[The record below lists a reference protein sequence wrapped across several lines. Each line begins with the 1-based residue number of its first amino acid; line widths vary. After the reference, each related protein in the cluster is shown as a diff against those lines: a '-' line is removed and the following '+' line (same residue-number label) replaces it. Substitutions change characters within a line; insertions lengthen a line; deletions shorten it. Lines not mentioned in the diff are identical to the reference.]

1 MKPPTPADAV
11 EAERATEFLADYAGG
26 PAYLR
31 LTRPL
36 AEGMVVT
43 IEPGLYFIPMLLQEL
58 AAAPEA
64 AHVDWAR
71 VEALKPYGGIRIE
84 DDVACRAGG
93 AAPENFTRD
102 AFAGLQP

>member
-1 MKPPTPADAV
+1 HIDLNIHT
-11 EAERATEFLADYAGG
+11 
-26 PAYLR
+26 R
-31 LTRPL
+31 LYY
-36 AEGMVVT
+36 
-43 IEPGLYFIPMLLQEL
+43 IHLLIKNL

-93 AAPENFTRD
+93 AAPENLTRD
-102 AFAGLQP
+102 AFAGATA